1 LAIRYLFRITGAG
14 APHAGD
20 FEMQDS
26 TTAIRRAAN
35 ATADEAKSFVDRA
48 SDAVASGFT
57 TVADT
62 VTDGVASAT
71 HAGSDLQGWAGEKL
85 SQLRDRVQEEPI
97 KALAITA
104 GIGAILG
111 ALLLRR

>member
-1 LAIRYLFRITGAG
+1 MAVRSFSRITGAG
-14 APHAGD
+14 APNAGEFD
-20 FEMQDS
+20 MQNN
-26 TTAIRRAAN
+26 TTAIRQAAN
-35 ATADEAKSFVDRA
+35 ETADDAKSFVDRA
-48 SDAVASGFT
+48 SDAVSSGFN

-62 VTDGVASAT
+62 VTDGVANAT

-111 ALLLRR
+111 ALFLRR